1 MFCLHRLR
9 KLILMV
15 CTPCHTWLQN
25 YGTLFQILSELLT
38 FLNSSARF
46 YSIPLFSSLEF
57 QNAIISQFQQ
67 YLELSIDLTR
77 IYKLIFSYF
86 NFEIKKG
93 TWYMCVLCSSNMSL
107 LIRFSRLHVSQTD
120 LIAKTTLSVTLG
132 IERID
137 QTTFTPSFFWSI
149 QQNAR
154 GS

>member
-1 MFCLHRLR
+1 MFCLPRLR

-25 YGTLFQILSELLT
+25 YGTLFQILSEPLT
-38 FLNSSARF
+38 FLISSTRF

-86 NFEIKKG
+86 NFEINKG
-93 TWYMCVLCSSNMSL
+93 TWYMCVLCSSKMSHL
-107 LIRFSRLHVSQTD
+107 FRFSRLHVSQTD
-120 LIAKTTLSVTLG
+120 IIAKITLSATLG

-137 QTTFTPSFFWSI
+137 QTTCTPSFFWSI
-149 QQNAR
+149 EQNA
-154 GS
+154 

>member
-38 FLNSSARF
+38 FLISSARF
-46 YSIPLFSSLEF
+46 YSIPLFSSLEL

-86 NFEIKKG
+86 NFEINKG
-93 TWYMCVLCSSNMSL
+93 TWYMCVLCSSKMSHL
-107 LIRFSRLHVSQTD
+107 VRFSRLHVSQTD
-120 LIAKTTLSVTLG
+120 LIAKTTPSVTLG

-149 QQNAR
+149 EQNAR